1 MCSARYR
8 LGKPSRKRKF
18 LMPANPAL
26 SRSDARRGRPFEV
39 VGLGESMVV
48 IMPTEP
54 VRLETADFLVAR
66 VGGAESNVAM
76 FLAGLG
82 HRAAWLS
89 RIGDDPF
96 GRIVLRHL
104 GEAGVD
110 VRAVA
115 VDGGPTG
122 VYFKDPQPERTDVFY
137 YRGGSAASRLDPSAL
152 DDPVLAGARVL
163 HLSGITPALSPGCRR
178 LVERALFDR
187 PLGDT
192 QVSFDV
198 NLRPPLWTEDP
209 GPVLREFANAADLVF
224 VGLDEAAR
232 LWGVS
237 EPADVRALLPDAAT
251 IIVKDGAVGA
261 TALTRD
267 GETVFEPALRVR
279 IVEPVGAGD
288 AFAAGYLS
296 AYLRGRPYTE
306 RLRMGHLVAAHALA
320 VTTDHTHLP
329 DPGWF
334 ERYLSS
340 SAAQWAAHDLGEL
353 IRVGG

>member
-8 LGKPSRKRKF
+8 LAKPPRKRKF
-18 LMPANPAL
+18 LMPASHAL
-26 SRSDARRGRPFEV
+26 SRSDASHDPPFEV

-76 FLAGLG
+76 FLAELG

-89 RIGDDPF
+89 RIGNDPF

-104 GEAGVD
+104 CDAGVD
-110 VRAVA
+110 ISAVA
-115 VDGGPTG
+115 VDGLPTG
-122 VYFKDPQPERTDVFY
+122 VYFKDPQPGRTDVFY
-137 YRGGSAASRLDPSAL
+137 YRSGSAASQLDASAL
-152 DDPVLAGARVL
+152 DDPVLAGTRVL

-192 QVSFDV
+192 LVSFDV
-198 NLRPPLWTEDP
+198 NLRPPLWDEDP
-209 GPVLREFANAADLVF
+209 GPVLRELANAADLVF

-237 EPADVRALLPDAAT
+237 DPADVRVLLPGAAT
-251 IIVKDGAVGA
+251 IVVKDGPVGA
-261 TALTRD
+261 TVVTRD
-267 GETVFEPALRVR
+267 GSIVFEPALRVR
-279 IVEPVGAGD
+279 VVEPVGAGD

-296 AYLRGRPYTE
+296 AYLRGRPAAE

-320 VTTDHTHLP
+320 VTTDHTRLP
-329 DPGWF
+329 DPVWF
-334 ERYLSS
+334 EKYLRS
-340 SAAQWAAHDLGEL
+340 SAEQWSAYDLGDL
-353 IRVGG
+353 ISEGG